1 MNSDSVCSIGRHKFN
16 KQTVQKATPGIK
28 KGRDV
33 NDTQPMQKGFC
44 AVQIIVAAQR
54 GAAHESA
61 SQYMKSSSS
70 PFLCRRGSGLL
81 IYSSMLTSEL
91 LRFIYAPLSF
101 SHLLLPISP

>member
-1 MNSDSVCSIGRHKFN
+1 
-16 KQTVQKATPGIK
+16 
-28 KGRDV
+28 
-33 NDTQPMQKGFC
+33 MQKGFC

-91 LRFIYAPLSF
+91 LRLIYAPLAKCFVFAVVSLIVLRGKVKLVGVWWVIGVDASF
-101 SHLLLPISP
+101 IITTFVLSDMLAE

>member
-1 MNSDSVCSIGRHKFN
+1 
-16 KQTVQKATPGIK
+16 
-28 KGRDV
+28 
-33 NDTQPMQKGFC
+33 MQKGFCAVQIIVAAQRGAAHKSDNCGC

-70 PFLCRRGSGLL
+70 LFFCRRGSGLL
-81 IYSSMLTSEL
+81 IYSSMLTSVL

-101 SHLLLPISP
+101 SRLLLPISP